1 MLRPFIL
8 GRKKDLTGTS
18 GTGIV
23 AEGVVFED
31 GQAVLKWLRKP
42 YSLGVYPSLKNLL
55 DVHGHEGNTQVRFI
69 RTHRAITKQQN

>member
-1 MLRPFIL
+1 MLRQFIL
-8 GRKKDLTGTS
+8 VRQKDLTGTS
-18 GTGIV
+18 GTGVV

-55 DVHGHEGNTQVRFI
+55 DVHGHEGNTQVQFKRS
-69 RTHRAITKQQN
+69 RRQTTK

>member
-8 GRKKDLTGTS
+8 VRKKDLTGTS

-42 YSLGVYPSLKNLL
+42 YALGVYPSLKNLL
-55 DVHGHEGNTQVRFI
+55 DIHGHEGNTQVRFI

>member
-1 MLRPFIL
+1 VLRQFIL
-8 GRKKDLTGTS
+8 VQSKDVTGTS

-55 DVHGHEGNTQVRFI
+55 DVHGHEGNTQVRFV
-69 RTHRAITKQQN
+69 RAHQATTNQTN

>member
-1 MLRPFIL
+1 MLRQFIL
-8 GRKKDLTGTS
+8 IRKKDVTGTS

-42 YSLGVYPSLKNLL
+42 YSLGIYPSLKNLL
-55 DVHGHEGNTQVRFI
+55 DVHGHEGNTQIRFI
-69 RTHRAITKQQN
+69 RPHRSISKQPN

>member
-1 MLRPFIL
+1 MLRQFIL
-8 GRKKDLTGTS
+8 VRHKDLTGTS

-55 DVHGHEGNTQVRFI
+55 DVHGHEGNTQVRFLQS
-69 RTHRAITKQQN
+69 RQAIARHSN

>member
-1 MLRPFIL
+1 MLRQFIL
-8 GRKKDLTGTS
+8 VREKDVTGTS

-55 DVHGHEGNTQVRFI
+55 DVHGHEGNTRVRFI
-69 RTHRAITKQQN
+69 HVNRSTAKQTV

>member
-1 MLRPFIL
+1 VLRQFIL
-8 GRKKDLTGTS
+8 VRHKDLTGTS

-42 YSLGVYPSLKNLL
+42 YSLGVYPSLRNLL
-55 DVHGHEGNTQVRFI
+55 DVHGHEGNTQVRFLPV
-69 RTHRAITKQQN
+69 HSSITKHSN

>member
-1 MLRPFIL
+1 MLRQFIL
-8 GRKKDLTGTS
+8 VRKKDVTGTS
-18 GTGIV
+18 GTGVV

-42 YSLGVYPSLKNLL
+42 YSLGVYPSQRNLL

-69 RTHRAITKQQN
+69 RTHRAIMKQQN

>member
-1 MLRPFIL
+1 MLRQFVL
-8 GRKKDLTGTS
+8 VRHKDVTGTS

-42 YSLGVYPSLKNLL
+42 YSLGVFPSLKNLL
-55 DVHGHEGNTQVRFI
+55 DVHGHEGNTQVRFVHA
-69 RTHRAITKQQN
+69 HRSITKHSN

>member
-8 GRKKDLTGTS
+8 VRKKDLTGTS

-42 YSLGVYPSLKNLL
+42 YSLGVYPSIKNLL
-55 DVHGHEGNTQVRFI
+55 DVHGHEGNTQVQFI

>member
-1 MLRPFIL
+1 MLRQFIL
-8 GRKKDLTGTS
+8 VRHKDLTGTS

-23 AEGVVFED
+23 AEEVVFED

-55 DVHGHEGNTQVRFI
+55 DVHGHEGNTQVRFL
-69 RTHRAITKQQN
+69 HVQCSITKHSN

>member
-1 MLRPFIL
+1 MLHQFIL
-8 GRKKDLTGTS
+8 VRKKDLTGTS

-69 RTHRAITKQQN
+69 RSHRVKTE

>member
-1 MLRPFIL
+1 MLRQFIL
-8 GRKKDLTGTS
+8 VRKKDLTGTS
-18 GTGIV
+18 GIGVV

-55 DVHGHEGNTQVRFI
+55 DVHGHEGNTQVRFK
-69 RTHRAITKQQN
+69 RSRRQITKQSN

>member
-1 MLRPFIL
+1 MLRQFIL
-8 GRKKDLTGTS
+8 VRHKDLTGTS

-55 DVHGHEGNTQVRFI
+55 DVHGHEGNTQVRFL
-69 RTHRAITKQQN
+69 RVHRSTTKHSN

>member
-1 MLRPFIL
+1 MLRHFIL
-8 GRKKDLTGTS
+8 VRKKDLTGTS

-69 RTHRAITKQQN
+69 RSHRPIEKQSN

>member
-1 MLRPFIL
+1 MLRQFIL
-8 GRKKDLTGTS
+8 VRQKDLTGTS
-18 GTGIV
+18 GTGVV

-69 RTHRAITKQQN
+69 RPHRAKTKQQN